1 MMSTPQPPF
10 DSHET
15 PLAAAWW
22 RLRQHRPAMI
32 GLWLLAIIVLSCVTL
47 PLVPGWIQD
56 PNAQFLQNKLQGP
69 SAAHWLGTDH
79 LGRDTF
85 ARLIYGGRISLAVG
99 LVTTAVAISVG
110 TVYGAI
116 AGFSGTRTDSLM
128 MRVVDVLY
136 ALPFLVIVIL
146 LGSLLQKQT
155 NVWTEAAVMQ
165 LAGNQPSREDL
176 QHWRTSI
183 EPLMS
188 LVPLFIAIGALSW
201 LTIARIVRAQ
211 VQQISRLE
219 YVEAARSLGLSSW
232 QVLWRHVLPNAWGP
246 VIVYATLT
254 VPSVMLFEAVLS
266 FLGLGVKPPN
276 SSWGILIKEGA
287 EMMLAHPLQ
296 LLFPSLI
303 FTITLLALNFVG
315 DGLRDAFDPR
325 GSQH

>member
-1 MMSTPQPPF
+1 M
-10 DSHET
+10 
-15 PLAAAWW
+15 
-22 RLRQHRPAMI
+22 
-32 GLWLLAIIVLSCVTL
+32 
-47 PLVPGWIQD
+47 D
-56 PNAQFLQNKLQGP
+56 PNAQQLQDKLQGP
-69 SAAHWLGTDH
+69 SATHWLGTDH

-99 LVTTAVAISVG
+99 LVTTAVAISIG
-110 TVYGAI
+110 TIYGAI
-116 AGFSGTRTDSLM
+116 AGFSRSGVDSLM

-146 LGSLLQKQT
+146 LGAMLQKQT
-155 NVWTEAAVMQ
+155 DGWTELVVRQ
-165 LAGNQPSREDL
+165 LAGKNPTRENL
-176 QHWRTSI
+176 LHWRTSI

-211 VQQISRLE
+211 VQQISCLE

-232 QVLWRHVLPNAWGP
+232 LILWRHVLPNTWGP
-246 VIVYATLT
+246 IIVYATLT

-287 EMMLAHPLQ
+287 EMMLANPLQ

-303 FTITLLALNFVG
+303 FTLTLLALNFIG
-315 DGLRDAFDPR
+315 DGLRDALDPR
-325 GSQH
+325 SSQH